1 MTTAVTSGIKISVK
15 CNFEDKFSNPEHGIF
30 LFSYDIEIENKND
43 FPIRL
48 LKRHW
53 YIWDS
58 STQRREVEGE
68 GVIGLQ
74 PVIDSGDRYAYKS
87 SCDFTTDTGKM
98 YGHYI
103 MKNLKTGNDFEVTI
117 PSFML
122 MVPHKLN

>member
-1 MTTAVTSGIKISVK
+1 MVTTLSSGIKISVE
-15 CNFEDKFSNPEHGIF
+15 CNFEERFSNPDNGVF
-30 LFSYDIEIENKND
+30 LFSYDIEIENKNS

-48 LKRHW
+48 LRRHW

-58 STQRREVEGE
+58 STRRREVEGD
-68 GVIGLQ
+68 GVIGIQ
-74 PVIDSGDRYAYKS
+74 PVIESGGRYAYKS

-98 YGHYI
+98 CGHYI
-103 MKNLKTGNDFEVTI
+103 MENLDSGNEFEVTI

>member
-1 MTTAVTSGIKISVK
+1 MTTAVSSGIKISVK
-15 CNFEDKFSNPEHGIF
+15 CNYEEKFSNPENGVF
-30 LFSYDIEIENKND
+30 LFSYDIEIENKNA

-48 LKRHW
+48 LSRHW

-74 PVIDSGDRYAYKS
+74 PVIEAGKTYAYKS

-98 YGHYI
+98 YGHYT
-103 MKNLKTGNDFEVTI
+103 MKNLNSGADFQATI